1 VATSGDLIQVSGQ
14 SPVLVKRLTAP
25 LQLALAGR
33 HSFYRVDVDTIGR
46 VGEVLISITGS
57 RGHLPLIFG
66 EDELDPGYVFRVVT
80 DTVSKFGL

>member
-1 VATSGDLIQVSGQ
+1 
-14 SPVLVKRLTAP
+14 LTEP

-33 HSFYRVDVDTIGR
+33 NGFYRVDVDTIGR

-57 RGHLPLIFG
+57 KGRLPLIFG
-66 EDELDPGYVFRVVT
+66 EEELEPGYVFRVVK